1 MIQLKNIKKSF
12 TVGDQVVH
20 AIRELELTIT
30 KGDFLAIMGTSG
42 SGKSTLLNILGCLDT
57 PTEGRYLISGEDT
70 TSLDDDQL
78 SELRGQ
84 KIGFIFQS
92 YNLLPQFTVIENI
105 KLPLLYQ
112 TNVDSE
118 KSHEKALQLAKLV
131 GLGDRLEHRP
141 YELSGG
147 QQQRV
152 AIARSL
158 INDPLILLAD
168 EPTGNL
174 DTQTEHEI
182 LNLFEE
188 LNNKGI
194 TIIVVTHEPE
204 VGARAHRV
212 VTMRDGVIISETSKA
227 AHE

>member
-1 MIQLKNIKKSF
+1 MIELQGIKKRF
-12 TVGDQVVH
+12 TIGNQVVH
-20 AIRELELTIT
+20 AIRELELTIAE
-30 KGDFLAIMGTSG
+30 GDFLAIMGTSG

-57 PTEGRYLISGEDT
+57 PTEGKYLIKGEDT

-78 SELRGQ
+78 SELRGKQ
-84 KIGFIFQS
+84 IGFIFQS

-112 TNVDSE
+112 SDVDPDA
-118 KSHEKALQLAKLV
+118 SHEKALQLAKLV
-131 GLGDRLEHRP
+131 GLSERLEHRP

-174 DTQTEHEI
+174 DTQTEQEI
-182 LNLFEE
+182 LSLFEE
-188 LNNKGI
+188 LNSRGI

-204 VGARAHRV
+204 VGQRAHRV
-212 VTMRDGVIISETSKA
+212 VTMRDGVIISETSGGE
-227 AHE
+227 HE

>member
-1 MIQLKNIKKSF
+1 MIHLQNIKKSF
-12 TVGDQVVH
+12 VIGDQVVH
-20 AIRELELTIT
+20 AIRDLELNIME
-30 KGDFLAIMGTSG
+30 GDFLAIMGASG

-57 PTEGRYLISGEDT
+57 PSEGVYLIAGENT

-78 SELRGQ
+78 SELRGK

-112 TNVDSE
+112 TNTDPE
-118 KSHEKALQLAKLV
+118 ESHEKAVELAKLV

-141 YELSGG
+141 HELSGG

-174 DTQTEHEI
+174 DTQTEQEI
-182 LNLFEE
+182 LNLFDE
-188 LNNKGI
+188 LNSRGI

-204 VGARAHRV
+204 VGERARRV
-212 VTMRDGVIISETSKA
+212 VTMRDGVIISETFNQA
-227 AHE
+227 NE

>member
-1 MIQLKNIKKSF
+1 MIKLKGIKKSF
-12 TVGDQVVH
+12 TVGDQLVH
-20 AIRELELTIT
+20 AILELNLEIME
-30 KGDFLAIMGTSG
+30 GDFLAIMGTSG

-57 PTEGRYLISGEDT
+57 PSEGKYLIAGEDT
-70 TSLDDDQL
+70 TSLNDDQL
-78 SELRGQ
+78 SELRGS

-112 TNVDSE
+112 TGVDAE
-118 KSHEKALQLAKLV
+118 KSHEKAVQLAKLV

-174 DTQTEHEI
+174 DTQTEQEI
-182 LNLFEE
+182 LTLFEE
-188 LNNKGI
+188 LNDKGI
-194 TIIVVTHEPE
+194 TVIVVTHEPE
-204 VGARAHRV
+204 VGDRAHRV
-212 VTMRDGVIISETSKA
+212 VTMRDGVIISETSKSDD
-227 AHE
+227 E

>member
-1 MIQLKNIKKSF
+1 MIQLQNIKKSF
-12 TVGDQVVH
+12 VIGDQVVH
-20 AIRELELTIT
+20 AIRDLELSIME
-30 KGDFLAIMGTSG
+30 GDFLAIMGTSG

-57 PTEGRYLISGEDT
+57 PSEGAYLMAGENT

-78 SELRGQ
+78 SELRGK

-112 TNVDSE
+112 ANVDPE
-118 KSHEKALQLAKLV
+118 KSHEKAVELAKLV

-174 DTQTEHEI
+174 DTQTEQEI
-182 LNLFEE
+182 LNLFDE
-188 LNNKGI
+188 LNSRGI

-204 VGARAHRV
+204 VGERARRV
-212 VTMRDGVIISETSKA
+212 VTMRDGVIISETFNQA
-227 AHE
+227 NE

>member
-12 TVGDQVVH
+12 TVGDQLVH
-20 AIRELELTIT
+20 AIRELDLTIT
-30 KGDFLAIMGTSG
+30 KGEFLAIMGTSG

-57 PTEGRYLISGEDT
+57 PSEGKYLIGGEDT
-70 TSLDDDQL
+70 TTLDDDQL
-78 SELRGQ
+78 SELRGS

-112 TNVDSE
+112 TDVDKDE
-118 KSHEKALQLAKLV
+118 SHEKAVKLAKLV
-131 GLGDRLEHRP
+131 GLGDRMGHRP

-158 INDPLILLAD
+158 INDPLIILAD

-174 DTQTEHEI
+174 DTQTEQEI
-182 LNLFEE
+182 LSLFEE

-204 VGARAHRV
+204 VGGRAQRV
-212 VTMRDGVIISETSKA
+212 VTMRDGVIISETSKNKD
-227 AHE
+227 E

>member
-1 MIQLKNIKKSF
+1 MIKLQHIKKSF

-20 AIRELELTIT
+20 AIRDLELTIAE
-30 KGDFLAIMGTSG
+30 GEFLAIMGTSG

-57 PTEGRYLISGEDT
+57 PTEGKYFIAGEDT

-78 SELRGQ
+78 SELRGRQ
-84 KIGFIFQS
+84 IGFVFQS
-92 YNLLPQFTVIENI
+92 YNLLPQFTVLENI

-112 TNVDSE
+112 ANVDVE
-118 KSHEKALQLAKLV
+118 ESHQKAIKLAGMV
-131 GLGDRLEHRP
+131 GLSDRLEHRP

-158 INDPLILLAD
+158 INDPFILLAD

-174 DTQTEHEI
+174 DTQTEQEI

-188 LNNKGI
+188 LNSKGI

-204 VGARAHRV
+204 VGDRAHRV
-212 VTMRDGVIISETSKA
+212 VTMRDGVIISETTKESA
-227 AHE
+227 

>member
-1 MIQLKNIKKSF
+1 MIELQGIKKSF
-12 TVGDQVVH
+12 AIGDQRVH
-20 AIRELELTIT
+20 AIVELDLTIS

-57 PTEGRYLISGEDT
+57 PTSGQYLIEGDDV
-70 TSLDDDQL
+70 TSLSDDEL
-78 SELRGQ
+78 SELRGK

-92 YNLLPQFTVIENI
+92 YNLLPQFTVLENI

-112 TNVDSE
+112 ENVDPE
-118 KSHEKALQLAKLV
+118 ASHEKALKLAKLV
-131 GLGDRLEHRP
+131 GLAERLEHRP

-174 DTQTEHEI
+174 DTQTENEI

-188 LNNKGI
+188 LNSQGI

-204 VGARAHRV
+204 VGDRAQRV
-212 VTMRDGVIISETSKA
+212 VTMRDGVIISETSTKE
-227 AHE
+227 HE

>member
-1 MIQLKNIKKSF
+1 MIKLQNIKKSF

-20 AIRELELTIT
+20 AIRDLELTIAE
-30 KGDFLAIMGTSG
+30 GEFVAVMGTSG

-57 PTEGRYLISGEDT
+57 PTEGKYYIAGEDT

-78 SELRGQ
+78 SELRGRQ
-84 KIGFIFQS
+84 IGFVFQS
-92 YNLLPQFTVIENI
+92 YNLLPQFTVLENI

-112 TNVDSE
+112 ANVDLE
-118 KSHEKALQLAKLV
+118 KSHQKAIQLAKMV
-131 GLGDRLEHRP
+131 GLSDRLEHRP

-158 INDPLILLAD
+158 INDPFILLAD

-174 DTQTEHEI
+174 DTQTEQEI

-188 LNNKGI
+188 LNSKGI

-204 VGARAHRV
+204 VGDRAHRV
-212 VTMRDGVIISETSKA
+212 VTMRDGVIINETRK
-227 AHE
+227 ENK